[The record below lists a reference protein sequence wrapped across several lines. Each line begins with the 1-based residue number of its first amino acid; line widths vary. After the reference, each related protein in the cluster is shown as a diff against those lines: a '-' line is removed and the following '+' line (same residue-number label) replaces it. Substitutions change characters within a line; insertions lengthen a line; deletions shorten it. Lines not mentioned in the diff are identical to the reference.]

1 MEIKMKSKLM
11 LLSAFWVGLFL
22 LSNVALADGEG
33 QEDYDKA
40 IVAKLKAKTP
50 REFDEIIDLC
60 KSAIEKGLDDDTKK
74 LAEDMIKTTLN
85 QICVKLSDEVFDLA
99 AKGQGT
105 WRFKRRQ
112 ALVRLEKLVELDE
125 ELGNAHFRIARLQSM
140 PGGDRDKAKASLA
153 KAIENGGLSPQ
164 EQTQAVFMEA
174 GLAENDA
181 DREKALAAAIEKDPK
196 NVQFRTVRA
205 QYFMA
210 KNKLEE
216 AEADFEKLAE
226 LKPDDM
232 SYKVALV
239 ECLLLQAK
247 KSKLEKALT
256 FTNQIIEGDKEN
268 VELYLNRARIH
279 GQLNDTENE
288 IKDLTL
294 VLEKQKGNI
303 LALLMRSYA
312 YMSKDK
318 IDEAKKD
325 MEAIL
330 AINKRNALGIILQA
344 QIAAQEKDFDL
355 AIKNMKMVITGT
367 PQSPQQVRYKL
378 QLSSIYRQAERF
390 NDALDVY
397 GEILQRDPSN
407 FDVILA
413 RATTVLGMGKHEQAI
428 ADYETAM
435 ELGTSLAP
443 NQKELVWN
451 NLAWVLSTSPKD
463 DLRDGKRAVELA
475 IKAAELTEYKEAYIL
490 STLAS
495 AYAEVGD
502 FDNAVKWSTKAVEFA
517 EKNPTRD
524 SQVGD
529 LKKELESYKKK
540 EPWRELQEDKDKSG
554 EKKEEKKSDNFDF

>member
-1 MEIKMKSKLM
+1 MKSKLM

-210 KNKLEE
+210 K
-216 AEADFEKLAE
+216 
-226 LKPDDM
+226 
-232 SYKVALV
+232 
-239 ECLLLQAK
+239 
-247 KSKLEKALT
+247 
-256 FTNQIIEGDKEN
+256 
-268 VELYLNRARIH
+268 
-279 GQLNDTENE
+279 
-288 IKDLTL
+288 
-294 VLEKQKGNI
+294 KQTR
-303 LALLMRSYA
+303 RS
-312 YMSKDK
+312 
-318 IDEAKKD
+318 
-325 MEAIL
+325 
-330 AINKRNALGIILQA
+330 
-344 QIAAQEKDFDL
+344 
-355 AIKNMKMVITGT
+355 
-367 PQSPQQVRYKL
+367 
-378 QLSSIYRQAERF
+378 
-390 NDALDVY
+390 
-397 GEILQRDPSN
+397 
-407 FDVILA
+407 
-413 RATTVLGMGKHEQAI
+413 
-428 ADYETAM
+428 
-435 ELGTSLAP
+435 
-443 NQKELVWN
+443 
-451 NLAWVLSTSPKD
+451 
-463 DLRDGKRAVELA
+463 
-475 IKAAELTEYKEAYIL
+475 
-490 STLAS
+490 
-495 AYAEVGD
+495 
-502 FDNAVKWSTKAVEFA
+502 
-517 EKNPTRD
+517 
-524 SQVGD
+524 
-529 LKKELESYKKK
+529 
-540 EPWRELQEDKDKSG
+540 
-554 EKKEEKKSDNFDF
+554 

>member
-1 MEIKMKSKLM
+1 MNSKLM
-11 LLSAFWVGLFL
+11 LLSTFLAGVFL
-22 LSNVALADGEG
+22 LNNVALADGEG
-33 QEDYDKA
+33 QDEYLKA
-40 IVAKLKAKTP
+40 VAAKAKAKTP
-50 REFDEIIDLC
+50 REFDEVIDLC

-74 LAEDMIKTTLN
+74 LAEDMIKNTLT

-99 AKGQGT
+99 MQGQGT

-125 ELGNAHFRIARLQSM
+125 KLGNAHFRIARLQSM
-140 PGGDRDKAKASLA
+140 PGGDREKAKESLS
-153 KAIENGGLSPQ
+153 KAIENGGMTSK
-164 EQTQAVFMEA
+164 EETQAVFMQA
-174 GLAENDA
+174 ALADNDA
-181 DREKALAAAIEKDPK
+181 DREKALAEAIEKDP
-196 NVQFRTVRA
+196 NNIEFRTVRA
-205 QYFMA
+205 QYFLS
-210 KNKLEE
+210 KQKLDE
-216 AEADFEKLAE
+216 AEADFEKLVE

-239 ECLLLQAK
+239 EVLLMQPK
-247 KSKLEKALT
+247 ESKLKKALNV
-256 FTNQIIEGDKEN
+256 TNQIIEDDKDN

-279 GQLNDTENE
+279 GQLNDAESE
-288 IKDLTL
+288 IKDLSF
-294 VLEKQKGNI
+294 VLEKEKGNI

-312 YMSKDK
+312 YLSEDK

-330 AINKRNALGIILQA
+330 AINKLNALGIILQA

-355 AIKNMKMVITGT
+355 AVKNMKMVINGT
-367 PQSPQQVRYKL
+367 RPSPQRVRYQL

-390 NDALDVY
+390 NDALEIY
-397 GEILQRDPSN
+397 SEILKRDPSN

-435 ELGTSLAP
+435 ELGTSLEP
-443 NQKELVWN
+443 SQKELVWN
-451 NLAWVLSTSPKD
+451 NLAWVLATSPKD
-463 DLRDGKRAVELA
+463 ELRDGKRAVDLA

-495 AYAEVGD
+495 AYAEIGD
-502 FDNAVKWSTKAVEFA
+502 FEKAIKWSTKAVEYA

-524 SQVGD
+524 SQVED

-554 EKKEEKKSDNFDF
+554 EEKKEKEKKDEDFDF